1 LTVTQVF
8 KARLVHAQG
17 LWAKKQERK
26 LNKNLTLTQVFKE
39 RLVHAQGFRAT
50 RRQTPVLRYSRP
62 VRGGGMLLIVGL
74 FWLCIRSLLTQ
85 RGIDS
90 QFAAGALVLE
100 SQCLVLI

>member
-1 LTVTQVF
+1 MTVTQVF

-74 FWLCIRSLLTQ
+74 FWLCIRSLLTLLVWTEGH
-85 RGIDS
+85 RGDR
-90 QFAAGALVLE
+90 ATENLH
-100 SQCLVLI
+100 